1 MKERADFTDFAEW
14 YLRQTVQIIEWI
26 QTTENLYRIYDM
38 INIIKQIKSDNG
50 RLFII
55 GMGGGAGHASHAA
68 NDFRKLCGV
77 EAYAVTDNVS
87 ELTARA
93 NDEGLDTIFTG
104 WLKVS
109 HLNDKDGLFIF
120 SVGGGDI
127 KKKVSTTIINAID
140 LAKERKAKIVGIVG
154 RDGGYTGVKADA
166 CLIIPDFDKR
176 YVTPYTE
183 GMQAVFWHMIV
194 SSPVLQ
200 ENKTKW

>member
-1 MKERADFTDFAEW
+1 MKERADFADFAEL
-14 YLRQTVQIIEWI
+14 YLRQTIQIIEWI
-26 QTTENLYRIYDM
+26 QTTDSLYCIYNM

-68 NDFRKLCGV
+68 NDFRKLCGI
-77 EAYAVTDNVS
+77 EAYAVADNVS

-93 NDEGLDTIFTG
+93 NDEGLDTIFIG
-104 WLKVS
+104 WLRVS

-120 SVGGGDI
+120 SVGGGNI
-127 KKKVSTTIINAID
+127 EKNVSMAIVNAID

-194 SSPVLQ
+194 SSPELQ